1 MEKYVI
7 NEIYADG
14 YERIAIIASLDC
26 NKNYI
31 VHFLECDEYIESI
44 TELQK
49 RKAGDFL
56 EGEMSVELVSVDEKV
71 DNEIKHKQTIP
82 KSSHIEAVVQVCQ
95 VIDEYSIYVNSS
107 ISAGRILVDFEHAV
121 DYQEGDIIFI
131 KGSLEMNVIEN

>member
-7 NEIYADG
+7 NEIYPDG
-14 YERIAIIASLDC
+14 YERIAIITSLDC
-26 NKNYI
+26 TTNYT
-31 VHFLECDEYIESI
+31 VHFLEYDEYIENI
-44 TELQK
+44 AELQK
-49 RKAGDFL
+49 RKAGDLL
-56 EGEMSVELVSVDEKV
+56 EGEISVELVSDAEKV
-71 DNEIKHKQTIP
+71 DNEIRHKQTIP

-95 VIDEYSIYVNSS
+95 VINEYSVYVNSS